1 MGRILAAWDLHLGR
15 PVAIKIL
22 RRTNLRD
29 LDRVRF
35 LEEAQVTG
43 QLQHPSIM
51 PVYELGRLRGEMAF
65 VMKRI
70 EGRSLKEIIALR
82 RDGGEDAEPYS
93 VMRLLTI
100 FQQLCTAVA
109 FAHSKG
115 VVHRDLKPSNVM
127 VGDFGEVV
135 LLDWGLCKIIGQA
148 TRSTRST
155 SARWQTVAG
164 QIIGTPAYMAPEQA
178 MGLIDQVDAR
188 TDVYGLGAILYQL
201 LTLKP
206 PFTGKSNRE
215 IVRRVLRETVQ
226 PPSQRVPE
234 MEIPS
239 ELEAICMTCLQRD
252 PDKRFRNATALM
264 EALTTYLEGPRNSG
278 PSKAQIKQLFDAGV
292 AANLQRQE
300 LLEDLALERDTLQ
313 MAQLSLNEDANAA
326 EHEEVWVAEARV
338 DQIEI
343 EIARVMA
350 SAVGQLSQLVSL
362 APHHVEGRRLLC
374 ELLLV
379 QLEEAEQRREGG
391 LMAYYKELLRAFD
404 NGDLEKRLAGQGS
417 LSVEVYP
424 RDVQMR
430 LSSYVEHQRRLIVGE
445 GRDVGRAP
453 IKLDPIKAGIYH
465 LQIQAQGYV
474 PLVTSFEVEPGKQT
488 RLRFHLK
495 QAPGYSGYALIPAGT
510 FHFGAGKPGR
520 GVEQAVP
527 NFFIA
532 EMPVTSGAYLEFLRA
547 YHDPDEAL
555 ALVPRAPDGRAL
567 WFINGAGIYEMP
579 LGWDPQIPVVGI
591 SQRDAMAYCAWL
603 NTTADATYRL
613 PHEEEWEKA
622 GRSGDG
628 RNFPWGDHW
637 DPSLAMTPESYH
649 GHLPPPVGPREAD
662 VSPYGVYDLAGGV
675 REWTL
680 TPAPGRR
687 SEIVVVRGGSYL
699 TGGESGRP
707 LWYRDILHRDRVAMD
722 IGFRVIKTPRA

>member
-70 EGRSLKEIIALR
+70 EGRSLKEIIAIR
-82 RDGGEDAEPYS
+82 RQGGEEAEAYT

-109 FAHSKG
+109 FSHSKG

-135 LLDWGLCKIIGQA
+135 LLDWGLCKIVGKA

-215 IVRRVLRETVQ
+215 IVRRVLRETVK

-239 ELEAICMTCLQRD
+239 ELEVICMTCLQRD
-252 PDKRFRNATALM
+252 PEKRFRNATALM
-264 EALTTYLEGPRNSG
+264 EAVTAYLEGPRNAG
-278 PSKAQIKQLFDAGV
+278 VSKAQIKQLLKEGV
-292 AANLQRQE
+292 AAIDQRQS

-313 MAQLSLNEDANAA
+313 MAQLEGGLNASEAQRR
-326 EHEEVWVAEARV
+326 EVWDAQNKVEG
-338 DQIEI
+338 IEE

-350 SAVGQLSQLVSL
+350 TAIARLTQLVSL
-362 APHHVEGRRLLC
+362 APHHIEGRRLLC
-374 ELLLV
+374 DLLLAR
-379 QLEEAEQRREGG
+379 LEVAEQQRDKVQV
-391 LMAYYKELLRAFD
+391 AHYKELLKVFD
-404 NGDLEKRLAGQGS
+404 DGGLEKRLAGQGS
-417 LSVEVYP
+417 LSLEVYP
-424 RDVQMR
+424 RDVQMKLTR
-430 LSSYVEHQRRLIVGE
+430 YVERHRRLVLGE

-453 IKLDPIKAGIYH
+453 LKLDPIDGGVYH
-465 LQIQAQGYV
+465 LKIKAQGYV
-474 PLVTSFEVEPGKQT
+474 DLMTSFEVEAGKQT

-495 QAPGYSGYALIPAGT
+495 QAPGYIGYALIPAGT

-527 NFFIA
+527 NFFMA
-532 EMPVTSGAYLEFLRA
+532 EMPVTSGAYLDFLRA
-547 YHDPDEAL
+547 YSSAEEAIS
-555 ALVPRAPDGRAL
+555 LVPRTPAGRQLWLPDSSGVYQL
-567 WFINGAGIYEMP
+567 PE
-579 LGWDPQIPVVGI
+579 GWDQDVPVVGL

-603 NTTADATYRL
+603 NATASANYRL

-628 RNFPWGDHW
+628 RDFPWGEHW
-637 DPSLAMTPESYH
+637 DPMLAMTPESYH
-649 GHLPPPVGPREAD
+649 GHLPPRVGQCEAD
-662 VSPYGVYDLAGGV
+662 VSPFGVYDLAGGV

-680 TPAPGRR
+680 TPAPGR
-687 SEIVVVRGGSYL
+687 SPEIVVIRGGSYL
-699 TGGESGRP
+699 TGGETGRP

-722 IGFRVIKTPRA
+722 IGFRVIQTPRA